1 MTRKPEVD
9 TIIEVG
15 NAKFSYGPRVDRI
28 HTDESGQKSGTVETP
43 NENELP
49 HFWGVYE
56 WKDHTETWSWV
67 ADTLTEKLACI
78 TARAF
83 AHEKAREEALLSDDD
98 RDDLIDQLV
107 GDQVQSANSKSMD
120 HIFRDGWTGYRNK
133 SDAELLA
140 DYEDAFDEA
149 FPIGDD
155 E

>member
-1 MTRKPEVD
+1 MLHKPEVD

-15 NAKFSYGPRVDRI
+15 NAKFSYGPRIER
-28 HTDESGQKSGTVETP
+28 TYTAENGQQSGSVETP

-49 HFWGVYE
+49 HFWGVYK
-56 WKDHTETWSWV
+56 WQPRTETWSWV
-67 ADTLTEKLACI
+67 ADVLTERLACI
-78 TARAF
+78 TARAL
-83 AHEKAREEALLSDDD
+83 ANALAEEEELLTDEQ
-98 RDDLIDQLV
+98 RDDLIDKLVDYQL
-107 GDQVQSANSKSMD
+107 QSSTPSID

-149 FPIGDD
+149 YPIGDD